1 MEKVSLD
8 RVYKTRKGLDVMVQ
22 SVDNYA
28 LCNLTGEGH
37 LPVSGRVRML
47 SLGWAPW
54 SWLADGRA
62 PGNMTDF
69 DLIDCGPRPASP
81 LDEAVSLLTE
91 AATLLPAHDGHP
103 GLGARIAEFLAKVNE
118 A

>member
-8 RVYKTRKGLDVMVQ
+8 RVYKTRNGCAVKIQ
-22 SVDNYA
+22 SVDNFAQCSQAGPDAY
-28 LCNLTGEGH
+28 
-37 LPVSGRVRML
+37 LPVSGLVLM

-54 SWLADGRA
+54 TWLADGRNA
-62 PGNMTDF
+62 SGMTDF
-69 DLIDCGPRPASP
+69 DLVDCGPRPASP

-91 AATLLPAHDGHP
+91 AAALLPAHDGHP
-103 GLGARIAEFLAKVNE
+103 GLGARITEFLAKVNE